1 MAEMFFPFC
10 AKSCNFVSLFAGEL
24 VIGSSITHLG
34 YYVTLSVA
42 LHY

>member
-1 MAEMFFPFC
+1 MGSVSVAEH
-10 AKSCNFVSLFAGEL
+10 SLLFNRIEYF
-24 VIGSSITHLG
+24 SIHLR